1 MGKRWCQVDSQRCQ
15 VVFFAKDL
23 NTDRD
28 LQLSQNCS
36 DRRGVLYLFN
46 DFPKNPGATKMLG
59 KDELEKMARS
69 NEEKTGSNEEKTR
82 SKERETRPKAQ
93 EGVNAVLLQDI
104 LSSISSTTVVLKMDI
119 EGYECKVPALLW

>member
-1 MGKRWCQVDSQRCQ
+1 
-15 VVFFAKDL
+15 
-23 NTDRD
+23 
-28 LQLSQNCS
+28 
-36 DRRGVLYLFN
+36 
-46 DFPKNPGATKMLG
+46 MLG
-59 KDELEKMARS
+59 KEELEKMASS